1 MSIVK
6 LLPRFLD
13 SVDGFR
19 QDLFAAVL
27 RSRDNALSTG
37 DVMRSSFE
45 DLRIS
50 RTQVSRAIE
59 QEAHRSQKT
68 S

>member
-1 MSIVK
+1 MDEVDEMSIVK
-6 LLPRFLD
+6 LLPRFLE

-50 RTQVSRAIE
+50 QT
-59 QEAHRSQKT
+59 
-68 S
+68 